1 MIDSTDSI
9 LSNHIIL
16 YMKKT
21 YVGSPNL
28 HLNFKMFRIKYE
40 NSYEA
45 ERIKEE
51 IMGRMNE
58 YLKKYDGR
66 LINVK

>member
-1 MIDSTDSI
+1 
-9 LSNHIIL
+9 
-16 YMKKT
+16 MKKT